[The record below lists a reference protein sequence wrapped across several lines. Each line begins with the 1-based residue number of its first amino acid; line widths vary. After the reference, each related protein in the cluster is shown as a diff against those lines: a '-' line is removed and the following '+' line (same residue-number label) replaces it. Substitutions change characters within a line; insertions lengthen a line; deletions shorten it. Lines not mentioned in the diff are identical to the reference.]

1 MTSVVKIEGFR
12 NRRDKSWI
20 WEIKNPILDAGEIG
34 VAEDLGWFKLGD
46 GEAKWN
52 DLPYYT
58 PADADESV
66 IALNEHINSDHPHS
80 VYDNGPSLLLL
91 YENKKV

>member
-12 NRRDKSWI
+12 NRHDKSWI
-20 WEIKNPILDAGEIG
+20 WETKNPILDVGEIG
-34 VAEDLGWFKLGD
+34 VAEDLGRFKLGN
-46 GEAKWN
+46 GVTAWN
-52 DLPYYT
+52 DLKYFT
-58 PADADESV
+58 PEDSDSAMS
-66 IALNEHINSDHPHS
+66 ALNDHINSDTPHS